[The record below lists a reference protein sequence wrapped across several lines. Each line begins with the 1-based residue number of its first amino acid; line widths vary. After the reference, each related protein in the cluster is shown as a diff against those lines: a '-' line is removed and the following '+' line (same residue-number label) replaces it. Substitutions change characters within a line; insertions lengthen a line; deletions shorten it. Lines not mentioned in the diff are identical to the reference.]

1 MMNFHVVNEQI
12 KVGCIKLISVSSS
25 SVIKVGDTE
34 TMQLFS
40 ASDTPLNAIEFGPLQ
55 PIVNR

>member
-12 KVGCIKLISVSSS
+12 NVGCIKLISVSSS

-34 TMQLFS
+34 TIQLF
-40 ASDTPLNAIEFGPLQ
+40 AAADTPLSALVFGPLQ

>member
-12 KVGCIKLISVSSS
+12 KVGCIHLISVSSS

-40 ASDTPLNAIEFGPLQ
+40 ASDTPLSCLLYTSPS
-55 PIVNR
+55 PRD